1 MTFQMIPALL
11 ETATTSTD
19 SSSSNI
25 GTILL
30 QILPLVAI
38 VVVFYFLLIRPQQK
52 KQKALNKLL
61 AELKVGDNV
70 KTIGGFYGT
79 ITRVKDDTVTIA
91 MGPQKTE
98 LVIERRAISNVENPD
113 VESSASSDIQETK

>member
-1 MTFQMIPALL
+1 MTKFMITVLL
-11 ETATTSTD
+11 EAATASTGATSN
-19 SSSSNI
+19 SI
-25 GTILL
+25 GTLLL
-30 QILPLVAI
+30 QVLPLVAI

-91 MGPQKTE
+91 MGPQKVE
-98 LVIERRAISNVENPD
+98 LVIERRAISNVESPD
-113 VESSASSDIQETK
+113 VESDAK